1 MYVHIREG
9 SAAKNVEDIV
19 KGIVETGVSVDRFN
33 FCTDDKHI
41 EDIERE
47 GHISYN
53 IEKAIKTRNKTSW
66 CNKMAS
72 MNPATCYN
80 LQDIGT
86 ISVGK
91 RANLVVL
98 SDLEENVICG
108 QNYVW
113 RWMFELKPLTTEEI
127 KKAIENFLEK

>member
-1 MYVHIREG
+1 MLI
-9 SAAKNVEDIV
+9 DLI
-19 KGIVETGVSVDRFN
+19 

-53 IEKAIKTRNKTSW
+53 IRKAIKSRNKPVDAI
-66 CNKMAS
+66 KMAS

-98 SDLEENVICG
+98 SDLENV
-108 QNYVW
+108 VVDKT
-113 RWMFELKPLTTEEI
+113 MFEGEWLELKPLTTEEI
-127 KKAIENFLEK
+127 KKAIENF